1 MANLVETMERKAY
14 TRYSKRKISRMIE
27 DPTLISKFML
37 ESFKSKDFLDYEIR
51 YNKVNRLFYIYVR
64 MKIKDKMNFSGQK
77 RRLNDW
83 KINLL

>member
-1 MANLVETMERKAY
+1 
-14 TRYSKRKISRMIE
+14 MIE

-77 RRLNDW
+77 RRLND
-83 KINLL
+83 